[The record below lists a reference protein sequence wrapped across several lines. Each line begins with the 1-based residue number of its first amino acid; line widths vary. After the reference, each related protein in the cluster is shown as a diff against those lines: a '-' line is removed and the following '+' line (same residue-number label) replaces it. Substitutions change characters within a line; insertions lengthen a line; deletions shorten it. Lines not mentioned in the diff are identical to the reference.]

1 MEESHGRVVHG
12 WDGIFRNG
20 GPGGNPSALGL
31 TGKIRADPRLGQQF
45 DNWQKV
51 ELCYISELMANS
63 DRGRARMAAA
73 LGNHRRIEIIRL
85 LRQKPDLPL
94 EDIAHFCKVQTSTAC
109 EHVRRLH
116 EAGMVKKKSKGRRVL
131 HSATKRGSGLLRSMD
146 LLWESPAN

>member
-1 MEESHGRVVHG
+1 
-12 WDGIFRNG
+12 
-20 GPGGNPSALGL
+20 
-31 TGKIRADPRLGQQF
+31 
-45 DNWQKV
+45 
-51 ELCYISELMANS
+51 MANS

-85 LRQKPDLPL
+85 LRLKPDLPL
-94 EDIAHFCKVQTSTAC
+94 ADIAHFCKVETSTAC

-146 LLWESPAN
+146 LLWESPSN

>member
-1 MEESHGRVVHG
+1 
-12 WDGIFRNG
+12 
-20 GPGGNPSALGL
+20 
-31 TGKIRADPRLGQQF
+31 
-45 DNWQKV
+45 
-51 ELCYISELMANS
+51 MANS

-85 LRQKPDLPL
+85 LRHKPDLPL
-94 EDIAHFCKVQTSTAC
+94 EDIAHLCKVEVSTAC

-131 HSATKRGSGLLRSMD
+131 HSATKRGNGLLRAMD

>member
-1 MEESHGRVVHG
+1 
-12 WDGIFRNG
+12 
-20 GPGGNPSALGL
+20 
-31 TGKIRADPRLGQQF
+31 
-45 DNWQKV
+45 
-51 ELCYISELMANS
+51 MANS

-85 LRQKPDLPL
+85 LRLKPDLPL
-94 EDIAHFCKVQTSTAC
+94 EDIAHFCKVETSTAC

-146 LLWESPAN
+146 LLWESPASRRSRWENCRSDACDNNSSFCQLSHCDDW